1 MSALNLLQTDRRIL
15 LETERLVLRRYERD
29 DLDRLTRLNTD
40 PEVMRYIGDGSLRD
54 REQTRAG
61 IARAQRIY
69 EHFPGLGFW
78 VAEEKKTHR
87 FLGVFALI
95 YIPKTV
101 EVEVGYRLMKS
112 AWGHGYATEGAR
124 ALVRYGLFELGLNR
138 VVGLTHKENDPSKHV
153 LMKAGLHPHGTGWYY
168 EKELCYFV
176 AERAK
181 AV

>member
-1 MSALNLLQTDRRIL
+1 MSVNLVTPSRRIL

-29 DLDRLTRLNTD
+29 DLERLTRLNTD
-40 PEVMRYIGDGSLRD
+40 PEVMRYIGDSSLRD

-61 IARAQRIY
+61 IARAQRVY

-78 VAEEKKTHR
+78 VAEEKKSRR

-112 AWGHGYATEGAR
+112 AWGRGYATEGAR
-124 ALVRYGLFELGLNR
+124 ALVRYGLFELGLDR
-138 VVGLTHKENDPSKHV
+138 VVGLTHQENDASKHV
-153 LMKAGLHPHGTGWYY
+153 LMKAGLQPRGTGWYY

-181 AV
+181 AA